1 MIAVIDTGGISLMLV
16 SALAA
21 TLVPLSSEAAVFAA
35 VGAGMNPTEAL
46 IWASVGNCIGVTINY
61 ALGRWGREQI
71 VVRSLQGK
79 WAQRTLQWMERHGW
93 PTLLLSWLPFVGD
106 PLTLVAGLSKIP
118 FPLFALFAYGTRIL
132 RYWVLLFLVGSN

>member
-1 MIAVIDTGGISLMLV
+1 MIDTGGVWLMLV

-21 TLVPLSSEAAVFAA
+21 TLVPLSSEAALVAA
-35 VGAGMNPTEAL
+35 VSAGMNPTEAL
-46 IWASVGNCIGVTINY
+46 IWASLGNCAGVTVNY
-61 ALGRWGREQI
+61 GLGRWGRAQI
-71 VVRSLQGK
+71 VERRLQGK

-118 FPLFALFAYGTRIL
+118 FPLFALLAYGTRVV
-132 RYWVLLFLVGSN
+132 RYWALLFFVR

>member
-1 MIAVIDTGGISLMLV
+1 MIETGGITLMLV

-21 TLVPLSSEAAVFAA
+21 TLVPLSSEVALFTAVRS
-35 VGAGMNPTEAL
+35 GMNPTEAL
-46 IWASVGNCIGVTINY
+46 IWASVGNCLGVTVNY

-71 VVRSLQGK
+71 VERRLQGR

-93 PTLLLSWLPFVGD
+93 PALLLSWLPFVGD

-118 FPLFALFAYGTRIL
+118 FPLFASLAYGTRII
-132 RYWVLLFLVGSN
+132 RYWVLLFFMV